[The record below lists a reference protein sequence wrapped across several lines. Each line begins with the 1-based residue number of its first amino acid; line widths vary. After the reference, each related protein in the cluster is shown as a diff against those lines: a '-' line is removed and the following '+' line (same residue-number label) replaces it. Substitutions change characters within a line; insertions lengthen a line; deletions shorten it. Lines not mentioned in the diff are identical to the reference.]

1 MAGDIREWARHG
13 QDSSQH
19 ADLNDRIIAI
29 VMGCTKSQRAQLA
42 AGCLIMATKVS
53 IRPIELD
60 VASGVSI

>member
-19 ADLNDRIIAI
+19 PDLNDRIIAI

-42 AGCLIMATKVS
+42 TGCLIMATKVS
-53 IRPIELD
+53 IGPDI
-60 VASGVSI
+60 I